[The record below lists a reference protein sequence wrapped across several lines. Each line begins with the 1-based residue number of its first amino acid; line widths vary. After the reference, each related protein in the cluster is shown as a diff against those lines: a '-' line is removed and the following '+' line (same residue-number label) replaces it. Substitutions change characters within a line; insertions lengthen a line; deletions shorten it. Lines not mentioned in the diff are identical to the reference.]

1 MSAMTPTPAPGT
13 IDDAELHAYVD
24 GQLAPAR
31 RAAVEAWLA
40 QNPEDAAR
48 VADYAALNAQ
58 LRAHFEPVLNE
69 APPTRLRATAAPLAR
84 PRPAWSWAMAASL
97 AGVLVLGGVLGYGLR
112 GPGAAQL
119 AMAPGTA
126 AVPGFAERA
135 VVAHTV
141 FAPDQRRPVEVDGAH
156 EEQLVRWLSKR
167 LNAPMR
173 APQLQTL
180 GYALEGGRLLP
191 GGQGPVAQFM
201 YRDAEGARLTLYVSN
216 EAQAGS
222 TSPGGEFRYLE
233 DGAVRSF
240 YWVDGA
246 FAYAI
251 TAGRDRA
258 DRRVLSD
265 VAHEVYRQLTQP
277 AAAPAASAASS

>member
-1 MSAMTPTPAPGT
+1 MSAMTPTPAPGM
-13 IDDAELHAYVD
+13 IDDAELHAFVD
-24 GQLAPAR
+24 GQLDPAR
-31 RAAVEAWLA
+31 RAAVEAWLVA
-40 QNPEDAAR
+40 NPEAAAR
-48 VADYAALNAQ
+48 AADYAALNEQ
-58 LRAHFEPVLNE
+58 LRAHFEPVLAE
-69 APPTRLRATAAPLAR
+69 APPTRLRAKAAPLAR

-97 AGVLVLGGVLGYGLR
+97 AGVLVLGGALGYGLR
-112 GPGAAQL
+112 GAGPGETHL
-119 AMAPGTA
+119 AIAPGTA

-141 FAPDQRRPVEVDGAH
+141 FAPDQRRPVEVDGEH

-167 LNAPMR
+167 LGAPMR

-201 YRDAEGARLTLYVSN
+201 YRDSEGGRLTLYVSN
-216 EAQAGS
+216 EAQAGAAAA
-222 TSPGGEFRYLE
+222 GGEFRYLE

-258 DRRVLSD
+258 DRRVLGD

-277 AAAPAASAASS
+277 VAASAASS